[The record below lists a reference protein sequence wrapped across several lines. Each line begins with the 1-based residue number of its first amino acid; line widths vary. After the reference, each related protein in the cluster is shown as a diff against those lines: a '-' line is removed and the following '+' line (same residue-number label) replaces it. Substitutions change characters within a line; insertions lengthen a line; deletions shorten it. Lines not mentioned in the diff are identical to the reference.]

1 MKMEVTTPSEV
12 TLLVYLI
19 WRIWD
24 RYNQSTRRRRFW
36 VRSIFSAR
44 RQQSQ
49 YYHLLQEMRLHD
61 EESHFRYTRMSRR
74 SFDDLLHKVEPHLAR
89 RRYTSSARPSI
100 SSAERLALT
109 LRYLATGDSQ
119 TSISFNFRVG
129 RSTVC
134 NIVYETC
141 WKVLHI
147 DYVQFP
153 STTQDW
159 IGISKQF
166 WRKWNFPNCLGA
178 IDGKHI
184 LIQAPSNSGSLFY
197 NYKGT
202 YSIVLLAVCDANYR
216 FIAFDIGEA
225 GKESDSGIFSN
236 SLLGQYLESQSLLL
250 PQPASVP
257 DVPGIILPYVF
268 VGDEGFP
275 LRKDLMRPFPGKNL
289 PNKEAIFNYRLS
301 RARRIIENTFGILSA
316 RFRIFRQPINSNP
329 DRVVAYAKL
338 RLHFTITF
346 E

>member
-24 RYNQSTRRRRFW
+24 
-36 VRSIFSAR
+36 R

-74 SFDDLLHKVEPHLAR
+74 SFDDLLRKVEPHLAR

-141 WKVLHI
+141 CILWKV
-147 DYVQFP
+147 
-153 STTQDW
+153 
-159 IGISKQF
+159 
-166 WRKWNFPNCLGA
+166 
-178 IDGKHI
+178 
-184 LIQAPSNSGSLFY
+184 
-197 NYKGT
+197 
-202 YSIVLLAVCDANYR
+202 
-216 FIAFDIGEA
+216 
-225 GKESDSGIFSN
+225 
-236 SLLGQYLESQSLLL
+236 
-250 PQPASVP
+250 
-257 DVPGIILPYVF
+257 
-268 VGDEGFP
+268 
-275 LRKDLMRPFPGKNL
+275 
-289 PNKEAIFNYRLS
+289 
-301 RARRIIENTFGILSA
+301 
-316 RFRIFRQPINSNP
+316 
-329 DRVVAYAKL
+329 
-338 RLHFTITF
+338 
-346 E
+346 